1 MNKTKYIV
9 TIVQMDIIRTLYSFT
24 LTFVLSE
31 NHQRKKY
38 QQKACKRQEE
48 KDNCRR
54 GEESEGFRQ

>member
-31 NHQRKKY
+31 NHQRKK
-38 QQKACKRQEE
+38 
-48 KDNCRR
+48 
-54 GEESEGFRQ
+54 